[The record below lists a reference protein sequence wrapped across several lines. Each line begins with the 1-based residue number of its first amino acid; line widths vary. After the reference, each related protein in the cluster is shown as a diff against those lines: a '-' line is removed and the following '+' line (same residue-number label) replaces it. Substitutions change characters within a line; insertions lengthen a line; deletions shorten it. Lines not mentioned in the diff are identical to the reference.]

1 VIIVE
6 QPQRINII
14 DQLRG
19 FSLLGILLANM
30 LIFQYGLFGKDELH
44 LFHPGTAD
52 TAAHSLLRIFVEG
65 SFMPI
70 FTFLF
75 GYGMIK
81 MKDSLHA
88 KGLKAGRHL
97 IRRALFLIAAGLLHS
112 QFLWDGDILFFYGTM
127 MFFLLIFMN
136 RKAKT
141 LLVWGIV
148 LLTLFGLIG
157 LVPADSGSAAM
168 LQANQLHTE
177 NYVKETIALYGS
189 GTYSE
194 IMNHRDHADPFGEMD
209 GGFILFALLLAPLLT
224 APLFLFGMA
233 AANRNRF
240 VHHEQERGSNS
251 MRAAILIPAGLL
263 LKTAGVLLEGYDWS
277 TACLI
282 IGANLLAL
290 GFIFALASMFSRIQS
305 SVWAARFAAVGRMSL
320 TNYLLQTV
328 ICTTLFYGYGLGW
341 FGKIGVIAGCLLAL
355 AIYTAQLLFSSWFLA
370 RFKSGPVE
378 RLLRMWTYFTWT
390 GKAKRPRQAGIAA
403 PAASPSQP
411 QA

>member
-1 VIIVE
+1 ME

-14 DQLRG
+14 DQMRG

-44 LFHPGTAD
+44 LFNPEPVD
-52 TAAHSLLRIFVEG
+52 TAVHSLLRIFVEG

-88 KGLKAGRHL
+88 RGLKAGRHL
-97 IRRALFLIAAGLLHS
+97 LRRALFLIAAGLLHS
-112 QFLWDGDILFFYGTM
+112 QFLWDGDILFFYGIM
-127 MFFLLIFMN
+127 VFFLLIFMN

-141 LLVWGIV
+141 LVIWGII
-148 LLTLFGLIG
+148 LLTLISLAGLMPVDG
-157 LVPADSGSAAM
+157 DSAAM
-168 LQANQLHTE
+168 LHENQLHTE

-194 IMNHRDHADPFGEMD
+194 IMQHRNHADPFGGMD
-209 GGFILFALLLAPLLT
+209 EGFIMFAILLAPLLT

-233 AANRNRF
+233 AAKRNRF
-240 VHHEQERGSNS
+240 VHHEQERKSNS
-251 MRAAILIPAGLL
+251 MRAAILIPAGVL
-263 LKTAGVLLEGYDWS
+263 LKTAGVLLESYEWS
-277 TACLI
+277 ATSLI
-282 IGANLLAL
+282 IGSNLLAL
-290 GFIFALASMFSRIQS
+290 GYVFALASVFSRVRS
-305 SVWAARFAAVGRMSL
+305 SIWPARFAAVGRMSL

-355 AIYTAQLLFSSWFLA
+355 VLYTAQLFFSSWYLV
-370 RFKSGPVE
+370 RYQSGPVE
-378 RLLRMWTYFTWT
+378 RLLRMWTYLTWS
-390 GKAKRPRQAGIAA
+390 GKAKRPRQTGVAEAA
-403 PAASPSQP
+403 PPSQP